1 MSIDEIFDVLI
12 DGNDEA
18 IEALAG
24 SGARYMYSPKTGG
37 FRARHGRDFVSAC
50 KVYFTPACV
59 ALYGNE
65 HTF

>member
-1 MSIDEIFDVLI
+1 MDVGDIVDILL
-12 DGNDEA
+12 DGDDKT
-18 IEALAG
+18 IRSFAG
-24 SGARYMYSPKTGG
+24 TGIWYG
-37 FRARHGRDFVSAC
+37 FFPNTHTIRVRHGKDIASAC